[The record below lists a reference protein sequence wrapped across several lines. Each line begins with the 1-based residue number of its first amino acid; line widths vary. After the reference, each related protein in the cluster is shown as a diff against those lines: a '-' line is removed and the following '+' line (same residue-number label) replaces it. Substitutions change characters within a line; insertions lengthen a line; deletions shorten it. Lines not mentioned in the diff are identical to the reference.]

1 MLIRFVPCAK
11 TKLAYEA
18 PAKDLYVSRTFKR
31 MRHYCELKG
40 DPWYILSAKHG
51 LVHPDTMLKP
61 YERTLNGMPKAECRA
76 WARMVRRQIETTRFG
91 GATELE
97 LLCGASYRDP
107 LMPFLRMCFAPI
119 RTPMKGMAQGVQYKW
134 LGERIR
140 EMVGRDDG

>member
-1 MLIRFVPCAK
+1 MPIRFIPCAK

-18 PAKDLYVSRTFKR
+18 LAKDLYCSRGFKR

-40 DPWYILSAKHG
+40 GPWYILSAKYG
-51 LVHPDTMLKP
+51 LVFPSMMLKP
-61 YERTLNGMPKAECRA
+61 YERTLNGMSKLDRVI
-76 WARMVRRQIETTRFG
+76 WADMVQQQII
-91 GATELE
+91 AMLPSKVDELE

-107 LMPFLRMCFAPI
+107 LMPFLRLSFAPI